1 MSEGLA
7 VEIKCEHKARLAVGY
22 DGCTGDFELPE
33 KAARH
38 IPGGF
43 FAWRTPHHHD
53 FQQALRRVAS
63 PDHSVRNGWHG
74 GKAILGEIRGESK

>member
-7 VEIKCEHKARLAVGY
+7 VEIKCEHKARLAVAY

-43 FAWRTPHHHD
+43 FAWRSRIITISNKRCD
-53 FQQALRRVAS
+53 AAS